1 MMGGGAGKTG
11 DSAALALALPAGIT
25 KLPGETVLTLLIIPS
40 VCPQLGQRH
49 PP

>member
-1 MMGGGAGKTG
+1 MGGAVGNTG
-11 DSAALALALPAGIT
+11 DSALMAAALPAGIT
-25 KLPGETVLTLLIIPS
+25 KLPGETVLMLLTIPS